1 MCVSHERRHCR
12 LALFYLRL
20 TRRIGGVVYT
30 KAPEN
35 ERESVHTRGGG
46 WKRGESG
53 WEYKRRKRGK
63 EIGERRAPSAV
74 KEAADPTGTPATK
87 VIRVYFQSVPHFP
100 DIRIGKKCRRRPLYT
115 PPAGFFFVAPVDSN
129 FFVCF
134 WVFLVHISPL
144 ANRFLFILTSIFIS
158 DIGKTHTNKVFPF
171 FTFQTF
177 KIYSIHV

>member
-46 WKRGESG
+46 WKWGESG

-100 DIRIGKKCRRRPLYT
+100 DIRIGKKCRRRPPIHT
-115 PPAGFFFVAPVDSN
+115 PAGFFFVAPVDSN
-129 FFVCF
+129 NLFRLF
-134 WVFLVHISPL
+134 WVFWFISPP
-144 ANRFLFILTSIFIS
+144 RQPIS
-158 DIGKTHTNKVFPF
+158 VYSYVNFHFGYWKNTHK
-171 FTFQTF
+171 
-177 KIYSIHV
+177 